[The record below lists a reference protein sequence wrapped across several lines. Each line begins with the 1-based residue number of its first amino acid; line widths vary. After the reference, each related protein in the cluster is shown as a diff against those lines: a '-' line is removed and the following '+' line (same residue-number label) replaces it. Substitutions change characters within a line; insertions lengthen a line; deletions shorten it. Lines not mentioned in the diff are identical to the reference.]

1 MDEMPIEQL
10 EQLAKNPYYVMSQ
23 EQLAQLEDYRANK
36 YKPFKKHVSSFE
48 KNSSTFKVNKQ
59 EESNG

>member
-23 EQLAQLEDYRANK
+23 EQLKQLEEYRASK

-48 KNSSTFKVNKQ
+48 KNSHAFKVNKQ
-59 EESNG
+59 EEANG